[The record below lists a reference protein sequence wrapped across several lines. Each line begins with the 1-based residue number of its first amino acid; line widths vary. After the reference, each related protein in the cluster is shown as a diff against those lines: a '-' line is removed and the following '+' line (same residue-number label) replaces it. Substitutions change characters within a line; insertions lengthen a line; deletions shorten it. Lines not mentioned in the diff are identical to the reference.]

1 MTAFAILRIQKHS
14 SLASLAGV
22 ARHHSRQSR
31 ARGCDPD
38 KSPRNLSFGAASSG
52 SAGVVAA
59 VGSVIEQAQAKQ
71 SKAFRRDAV
80 KAVEFMFTASPE
92 WWKTASPKY
101 RSAFFDR
108 ARRWLRE
115 KHPGGVVAEWVHLDE
130 RSPHLHAVV
139 VPLHEGRLNAR
150 HFFGGAKKLEALQ
163 DEFASLMQ
171 PLGLVRGVRG
181 SDAPHLPVSAWW
193 SALDRPP
200 EPVKRSDYLRKSM
213 GLPAPAV
220 DQAEKKAA
228 AFEAVK
234 KEAQRLRAREAL
246 VSKKEADNALDE
258 GTLKRE
264 RASVL
269 KREQAAQAIEREN
282 RALKLRL
289 QELAPKAPSPGY
301 LSDLG
306 LA

>member
-22 ARHHSRQSR
+22 ARHHSRQSS
-31 ARGCDPD
+31 ARGCDPE
-38 KSPRNLSFGAASSG
+38 KSSRNLSFGAACSG

-59 VGSVIEQAQAKQ
+59 VGRVIEQAQAKQ

-92 WWKTASPKY
+92 WWRTASPKY

-163 DEFASLMQ
+163 DEFAS
-171 PLGLVRGVRG
+171 P
-181 SDAPHLPVSAWW
+181 
-193 SALDRPP
+193 
-200 EPVKRSDYLRKSM
+200 Y
-213 GLPAPAV
+213 
-220 DQAEKKAA
+220 AA
-228 AFEAVK
+228 AW
-234 KEAQRLRAREAL
+234 
-246 VSKKEADNALDE
+246 
-258 GTLKRE
+258 
-264 RASVL
+264 
-269 KREQAAQAIEREN
+269 
-282 RALKLRL
+282 
-289 QELAPKAPSPGY
+289 PG
-301 LSDLG
+301 SWCPWE
-306 LA
+306 

>member
-31 ARGCDPD
+31 ARGCDPE
-38 KSPRNLSFGAASSG
+38 KSPRNLSFGAACSG

-115 KHPGGVVAEWVHLDE
+115 KHPGALSLSGCTWMNVPRTSMRSLCRFTKVVSMPVISSAVPRSWKRFKTSSPPSRSRLAWFVVSVGVMPSFTCFCL
-130 RSPHLHAVV
+130 VV
-139 VPLHEGRLNAR
+139 CSGS
-150 HFFGGAKKLEALQ
+150 
-163 DEFASLMQ
+163 AS
-171 PLGLVRGVRG
+171 
-181 SDAPHLPVSAWW
+181 
-193 SALDRPP
+193 
-200 EPVKRSDYLRKSM
+200 
-213 GLPAPAV
+213 
-220 DQAEKKAA
+220 
-228 AFEAVK
+228 
-234 KEAQRLRAREAL
+234 
-246 VSKKEADNALDE
+246 
-258 GTLKRE
+258 
-264 RASVL
+264 
-269 KREQAAQAIEREN
+269 
-282 RALKLRL
+282 
-289 QELAPKAPSPGY
+289 
-301 LSDLG
+301 
-306 LA
+306 

>member
-1 MTAFAILRIQKHS
+1 MAQGE
-14 SLASLAGV
+14 AS
-22 ARHHSRQSR
+22 
-31 ARGCDPD
+31 
-38 KSPRNLSFGAASSG
+38 
-52 SAGVVAA
+52 
-59 VGSVIEQAQAKQ
+59 
-71 SKAFRRDAV
+71 
-80 KAVEFMFTASPE
+80 
-92 WWKTASPKY
+92 
-101 RSAFFDR
+101 
-108 ARRWLRE
+108 
-115 KHPGGVVAEWVHLDE
+115 GGVVAEWVHLDE

-181 SDAPHLPVSAWW
+181 SDALIYLFLPGGLLWIG
-193 SALDRPP
+193 LL

>member
-1 MTAFAILRIQKHS
+1 MVEDCLSQVPFSLLRPCSQVAQGE
-14 SLASLAGV
+14 AS
-22 ARHHSRQSR
+22 
-31 ARGCDPD
+31 
-38 KSPRNLSFGAASSG
+38 
-52 SAGVVAA
+52 
-59 VGSVIEQAQAKQ
+59 
-71 SKAFRRDAV
+71 
-80 KAVEFMFTASPE
+80 
-92 WWKTASPKY
+92 
-101 RSAFFDR
+101 
-108 ARRWLRE
+108 
-115 KHPGGVVAEWVHLDE
+115 GGVVAEWVHLDE

-234 KEAQRLRAREAL
+234 KEAQRLRAREAS

-258 GTLKRE
+258 GTLKR
-264 RASVL
+264 A
-269 KREQAAQAIEREN
+269 
-282 RALKLRL
+282 
-289 QELAPKAPSPGY
+289 G
-301 LSDLG
+301 LG
-306 LA
+306 FEA

>member
-1 MTAFAILRIQKHS
+1 
-14 SLASLAGV
+14 
-22 ARHHSRQSR
+22 
-31 ARGCDPD
+31 
-38 KSPRNLSFGAASSG
+38 
-52 SAGVVAA
+52 
-59 VGSVIEQAQAKQ
+59 
-71 SKAFRRDAV
+71 
-80 KAVEFMFTASPE
+80 
-92 WWKTASPKY
+92 
-101 RSAFFDR
+101 
-108 ARRWLRE
+108 
-115 KHPGGVVAEWVHLDE
+115 
-130 RSPHLHAVV
+130 
-139 VPLHEGRLNAR
+139 
-150 HFFGGAKKLEALQ
+150 
-163 DEFASLMQ
+163 MQ